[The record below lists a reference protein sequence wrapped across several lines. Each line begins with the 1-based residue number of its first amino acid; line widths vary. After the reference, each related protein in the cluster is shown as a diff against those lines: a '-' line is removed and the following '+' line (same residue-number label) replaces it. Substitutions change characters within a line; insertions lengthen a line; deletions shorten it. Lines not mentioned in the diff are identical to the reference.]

1 MKFWF
6 RMSLSRKIFVMLII
20 GAVAGYFFGP
30 AVTVVKPIG
39 DLFLRLLKMLIVPL
53 VFFTLVSGVT
63 KMDSPGSLKKIG
75 GFVVAFYLF
84 SSLVAAFFGVMTAL
98 IIRPGLGLEGILGA
112 NAADVVAKKYS
123 LVDTVL
129 NWIPTNPVA
138 SMANMETIQIF
149 FFALITGV
157 ALLCLKEKVQ
167 PTIKF
172 FNDMSDVTIKI
183 TEFVMKFS
191 PYGIGDLVACLVG
204 TIGSKMMVG
213 VAKFI
218 IADYVAIILMAA
230 IFYPLALKWYK
241 VPVARFFKFISP
253 AMLVAATTTSSA
265 ATLPMEMSIA
275 EEKLGLSESIY
286 GFALPLGST
295 ANMNGF
301 AAALGVISVFA
312 FDVFGMPI
320 TFAALLQMICLGL
333 MLAVGAA
340 GVKGAGIVMSAVLF
354 ESLGLPL
361 GLVPV
366 LAAIWPVL
374 DIPHTTANITGDL
387 VGTMAASAKFKQVNW
402 DVFNSDE

>member
-1 MKFWF
+1 MRFWF
-6 RMSLSRKIFVMLII
+6 RMSLARKIFIMLII
-20 GAVAGYFFGP
+20 GALAGYFFGP
-30 AVTVVKPIG
+30 AVMVVKPIG

-63 KMDSPGSLKKIG
+63 KMESPGSLKKIG
-75 GFVVAFYLF
+75 GFVVGFYLL
-84 SSLVAAFFGVMTAL
+84 SSLVAAFFGVATAL
-98 IIRPGLGLEGILGA
+98 VIRPGLGLEGILGTTA
-112 NAADVVAKKYS
+112 SDVVAKKYS

-138 SMANMETIQIF
+138 AMANMETIQII
-149 FFALITGV
+149 FFALITGI
-157 ALLCLKEKVQ
+157 ALLCLKDKVQ
-167 PTIKF
+167 PAIRF
-172 FNDMSDVTIKI
+172 FSDMSDVTIKI

-191 PYGIGDLVACLVG
+191 PYGIGALVACLVG
-204 TIGSKMMVG
+204 TIGSKMMMG

-218 IADYVAIILMAA
+218 IADYLAIILMSI

-241 VPVARFFKFISP
+241 VPVVSFFKHVSP
-253 AMLVAATTTSSA
+253 ALLVAATTTSSA
-265 ATLPMEMSIA
+265 ATLPMEMNIA
-275 EEKLGLSESIY
+275 EEKLGLRESIY
-286 GFALPLGST
+286 GFALPLGNT

-312 FDVFGMPI
+312 FDVFGVPLTI
-320 TFAALLQMICLGL
+320 SALFQMVCLGL

-366 LAAIWPVL
+366 LAAIWPII
-374 DIPHTTANITGDL
+374 DIPHTTANIAGDL
-387 VGTMAASAKFKQVNW
+387 VGTMAASSKFNQVNW
-402 DVFNSDE
+402 DRFYGKE